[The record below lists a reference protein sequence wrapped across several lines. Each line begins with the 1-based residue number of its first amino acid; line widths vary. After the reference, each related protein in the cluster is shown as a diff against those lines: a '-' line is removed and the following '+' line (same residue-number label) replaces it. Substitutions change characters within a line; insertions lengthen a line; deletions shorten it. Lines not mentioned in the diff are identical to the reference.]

1 MVEAQLSAASL
12 RMAKQLDLEGYK
24 FNDSGV
30 SFSAH

>member
-1 MVEAQLSAASL
+1 MVEAQLSSELAYGQATS
-12 RMAKQLDLEGYK
+12 DLEGYK